1 MARAGLKWPNDVL
14 VDGRKIAGVLLELS
28 GDPADVCHL
37 VIGVGV
43 NVNMLVDK
51 VGIDQ
56 PWTSMRA
63 ELGAVVDRNEFVCEL
78 NRQLSRYLAMH
89 QAQGFPAMRDEW
101 QGSHLW
107 QGRNVTLATGGRPV
121 NGVVLGVDEAGA
133 ILLRVAGVEQSFSG
147 GELSLRLS
155 DDS

>member
-1 MARAGLKWPNDVL
+1 
-14 VDGRKIAGVLLELS
+14 
-28 GDPADVCHL
+28 
-37 VIGVGV
+37 
-43 NVNMLVDK
+43 
-51 VGIDQ
+51 
-56 PWTSMRA
+56 
-63 ELGAVVDRNEFVCEL
+63 
-78 NRQLSRYLAMH
+78 MH

-121 NGVVLGVDEAGA
+121 NGVVLGVDESGA
-133 ILLRVAGVEQSFSG
+133 IRLRVAGVEQSFSG